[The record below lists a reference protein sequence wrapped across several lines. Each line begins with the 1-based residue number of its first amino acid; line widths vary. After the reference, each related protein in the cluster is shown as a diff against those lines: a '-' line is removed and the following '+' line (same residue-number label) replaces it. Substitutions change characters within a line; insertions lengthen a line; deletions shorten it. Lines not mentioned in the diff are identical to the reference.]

1 MDAKIKAQELIDK
14 YAVNVDIFCNVDNED
29 YIPNGLLTNKS
40 SIKLA
45 LIAVNEL
52 LEAQPSYR
60 YWDTYDDE
68 TPSAITF
75 WNEVKAK
82 RNFVNNFKYY
92 RILCFL
98 MIKRIEKRGLSTIVA
113 TANAAL
119 NLKP

>member
-14 YAVNVDIFCNVDNED
+14 YAVNVDIFCNIDNDD

-68 TPSAITF
+68 IPSAITF
-75 WNEVKAK
+75 WNEVKAELEA
-82 RNFVNNFKYY
+82 R
-92 RILCFL
+92 
-98 MIKRIEKRGLSTIVA
+98 M
-113 TANAAL
+113 
-119 NLKP
+119 

>member
-14 YAVNVDIFCNVDNED
+14 YAVNVDIFCNIDSED

-52 LEAQPSYR
+52 LEAHPSYR

-75 WNEVKAK
+75 WNEVKAE
-82 RNFVNNFKYY
+82 
-92 RILCFL
+92 LEAQ
-98 MIKRIEKRGLSTIVA
+98 M
-113 TANAAL
+113 
-119 NLKP
+119 

>member
-14 YAVNVDIFCNVDNED
+14 YAVNVDIFCNIDSED

-52 LEAQPSYR
+52 LEAQPSYK

-68 TPSAITF
+68 TPSAIIF
-75 WNEVKAK
+75 WNEVKAE
-82 RNFVNNFKYY
+82 
-92 RILCFL
+92 LEAQ
-98 MIKRIEKRGLSTIVA
+98 M
-113 TANAAL
+113 
-119 NLKP
+119 